1 MLRRAQQLS
10 AAQEP
15 AVADTPSEAQEA
27 MEASQGAAASSG
39 QNHQPEGEPPAQQAE
54 LEFPIQLGDAE
65 EALLIWDSLVWVAS
79 LSPTALVHLR
89 VIKGGH
95 ATPACRWKQATS
107 RFRGAT
113 QEFPGLE
120 GARNS
125 GRATCANCLAKLPKQ
140 IRDKVEATFRS

>member
-1 MLRRAQQLS
+1 MLQRAQQLS
-10 AAQEP
+10 EAQEP
-15 AVADTPSEAQEA
+15 VVASTPSKAQEA
-27 MEASQGAAASSG
+27 TEADQGAAASSG
-39 QNHQPEGEPPAQQAE
+39 PSQQPEGEPPAQQAE
-54 LEFPIQLGDAE
+54 LEFPIQLGDVE
-65 EALLIWDSLVWVAS
+65 EALLLWDSLVWVAS

-140 IRDKVEATFRS
+140 IREKVEATFRS

>member
-1 MLRRAQQLS
+1 MLRGARPQSEAQQ
-10 AAQEP
+10 P
-15 AVADTPSEAQEA
+15 AVAGPASEAPEA
-27 MEASQGAAASSG
+27 TEASQGAAASSQ
-39 QNHQPEGEPPAQQAE
+39 QNQQPEGEPPAEQAE
-54 LEFPIQLGDAE
+54 LQFPIQLGDAE

-113 QEFPGLE
+113 QDFPGVE

-125 GRATCANCLAKLPKQ
+125 GRAMCTNCLNKLPKE
-140 IRDKVEATFRS
+140 IRDKVEATFPG